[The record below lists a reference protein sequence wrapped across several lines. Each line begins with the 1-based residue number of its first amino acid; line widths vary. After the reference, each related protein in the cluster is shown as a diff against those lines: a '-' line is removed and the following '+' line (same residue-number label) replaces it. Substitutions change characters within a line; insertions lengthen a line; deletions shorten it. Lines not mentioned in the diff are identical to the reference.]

1 MINCVGIQNLEA
13 AVKWAKEKFYCPLQT
28 VRLTHVLMLLLCAW
42 MSPLHAAN
50 PPTINITR
58 SVALNLKPDLAWGI
72 VKNFSGLHRWHPGFT
87 DTELTRGADGKA
99 GAFRVAAMKDG
110 PRIADELLQYSEPSK
125 RYRYR
130 MVASPL
136 PVDDYV
142 GAISVRSK
150 GKTSIVTWSV
160 SFKRKSSSATFTD
173 ADVKLMI
180 DHLVQVGLANLK
192 RIASDAA

>member
-1 MINCVGIQNLEA
+1 MINDVGIQNINA

-28 VRLTHVLMLLLCAW
+28 VKLTHILMLLFCAW
-42 MSPLHAAN
+42 LPPLHAAN

-142 GAISVRSK
+142 GALSVRSK
-150 GKTSIVTWSV
+150 GKASIVTWSV

-180 DHLVQVGLANLK
+180 DHLMQVGLANLK

>member
-1 MINCVGIQNLEA
+1 MINCVEIQKSEA
-13 AVKWAKEKFYCPLQT
+13 AVKWAGKKFYCPLQA
-28 VRLTHVLMLLLCAW
+28 VRLTHVLLLLLCAW

-72 VKNFSGLHRWHPGFT
+72 VKDFSGLHRWHPGFT
-87 DTELTRGADGKA
+87 DTELIQGANGKL
-99 GAFRVAAMKDG
+99 GALRVVAMKDG
-110 PRIADELLQYSEPSK
+110 PRVSDQLLQYSEQSK

-130 MVASPL
+130 MVASPM
-136 PVDDYV
+136 PVEDYV

-160 SFKRKSSSATFTD
+160 SFKRKKSSSTFTD
-173 ADVKLMI
+173 ADVKIMI
-180 DHLVQVGLANLK
+180 DHLMQVGLANLK
-192 RIASDAA
+192 RMASNAA

>member
-1 MINCVGIQNLEA
+1 MINCVGIQNIDA
-13 AVKWAKEKFYCPLQT
+13 AVKWAEKKFYCPLQT
-28 VRLTHVLMLLLCAW
+28 VKLTHVLMLLFCAW
-42 MSPLHAAN
+42 LSPLHAAN
-50 PPTINITR
+50 PQTINITR
-58 SVALNLKPDLAWGI
+58 SVTLNLKPDLAWGI

-160 SFKRKSSSATFTD
+160 SFQRKSSSATFTE

>member
-13 AVKWAKEKFYCPLQT
+13 AVKWAGKKFCCLLQT
-28 VRLTHVLMLLLCAW
+28 VKLTHVLMLLLCAW
-42 MSPLHAAN
+42 MSPLHAAT

-110 PRIADELLQYSEPSK
+110 PRIADELLQYSETSK

-150 GKTSIVTWSV
+150 SLL
-160 SFKRKSSSATFTD
+160 RA
-173 ADVKLMI
+173 A
-180 DHLVQVGLANLK
+180 
-192 RIASDAA
+192 ASR